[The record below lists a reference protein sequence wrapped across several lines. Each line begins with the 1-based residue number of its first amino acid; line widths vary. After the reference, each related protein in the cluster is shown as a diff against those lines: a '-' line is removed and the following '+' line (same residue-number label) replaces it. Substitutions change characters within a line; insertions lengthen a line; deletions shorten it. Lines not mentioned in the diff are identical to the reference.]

1 MAAESP
7 SRDLRSSLSLT
18 LKAAWNAETASSFKQ
33 IPHHKWSLERKLE
46 GKGERSGG
54 RKAGSVGEVL
64 TKRGATVVH
73 QTGSD
78 GRPKLQIPTRTPDTD
93 EDEDGG
99 DEEEGGKSNSDSPDL
114 ASEQSRSLLG
124 R

>member
-33 IPHHKWSLERKLE
+33 IPQPQVVVRTEVGGE
-46 GKGERSGG
+46 GREIGG

-93 EDEDGG
+93 GDEDGG
-99 DEEEGGKSNSDSPDL
+99 DEEGGGKSNSDSPDL